1 MSQSNRRQ
9 YYDVV
14 RAAHEDNQHR
24 EVVGVGTPNGIET
37 AITATGYFQA
47 ADPLLGDMVS
57 QFVAGRQ
64 HPWSADGLRVLDAAM
79 GIVSVPCQVFHAFLA
94 VQV

>member
-1 MSQSNRRQ
+1 MSQSSRRQ

-14 RAAHEDNQHR
+14 RAAHEDNQHS
-24 EVVGVGTPNGIET
+24 EAVGVGTANGIES

-64 HPWSADGLRVLDAAM
+64 HPWSADGIRVLDVAM
-79 GIVSVPCQVFHAFLA
+79 GTVSFPC
-94 VQV
+94 